1 MAPSPWHGGIHPS
14 KPTWNW
20 GTPSP
25 TQSAAPS
32 SMPSPSP
39 TGVPSPSPSDAPSAW
54 PSSTPSCAPSSY
66 PSSAPSRYPSAHP
79 SSTPSRFPS
88 SAPSRFPSAV
98 SLFGHSNRNCDVRSG
113 FDLNS
118 CVLYCIFFYLFT
130 FIICSIPP
138 CFRLRDNSHPALCH
152 RAIQVEVRHLLLR
165 GCQRMALLLLQQF
178 LISPRRRAAQ
188 AISLRYRTCQQ
199 QGEV

>member
-1 MAPSPWHGGIHPS
+1 MDMCPRYCYEAARYAPAPAPHPSHVGYHPTSPYGGYLAQQPYPSQYYQPYQDYKPPTYVCDTCFSNCPSGCGGGGLIPLAPSPWHGGIHPS

-25 TQSAAPS
+25 TESAAPS

-66 PSSAPSRYPSAHP
+66 PSSAPSRYPSVHP

-88 SAPSRFPSAV
+88 SVPSRYPSAV
-98 SLFGHSNRNCDVRSG
+98 SS
-113 FDLNS
+113 FD
-118 CVLYCIFFYLFT
+118 
-130 FIICSIPP
+130 
-138 CFRLRDNSHPALCH
+138 
-152 RAIQVEVRHLLLR
+152 
-165 GCQRMALLLLQQF
+165 
-178 LISPRRRAAQ
+178 
-188 AISLRYRTCQQ
+188 
-199 QGEV
+199 